1 MAISRMQEP
10 RQLYGLGSLVKKITR
25 PIKKVIKSPIGKAAL
40 GAAAIYGLG
49 GGFGGG
55 GFKFSNI
62 GPKFGSLFG
71 GMKSKLLGV
80 PGADEFGG
88 SMGLLRKLGLT
99 KGGFGSLGGLTTK
112 GILGAGGIA
121 GLLGGLFSKQEDETE
136 EEFQSR
142 VEQLGPYLRQYYGN
156 VGDTF
161 GDQAVSPEEI
171 EDFVTSQ
178 SIEYQGAKDG
188 GIIGYKDGGI
198 TFQEY
203 LEGRGKEEKRNTRE
217 KLLNDYKEF
226 KRRQKVKEQKTMAAD
241 GGIIM
246 ADVDEIEVGPKGKT
260 AIEES
265 MEIEPNMEDVKPTGL
280 EALKKTLT
288 EIAMTLYK
296 VATPMGMSY
305 KMAKAMYNRLPDISK
320 QAVDDM
326 GREMKGGITDPVSM
340 LDQKG
345 GDDEEMSETLI
356 MVEGKKDGGIMNLG
370 GKEMDL
376 RGGGFVPLG
385 KKERADDVPARLSK
399 NEFVFTADAVR
410 AAGGGSVK
418 KGAQKMYDTMKSLE
432 NRIR

>member
-25 PIKKVIKSPIGKAAL
+25 PIKKVLKSPIGKAAAIGL
-40 GAAAIYGLG
+40 GGYALG
-49 GGFGGG
+49 GGFGPG
-55 GFKFSNI
+55 GFAFNKIPGFLKAKNFML
-62 GPKFGSLFG
+62 GAPQDFGRSAGFLD
-71 GMKSKLLGV
+71 KLKGLG
-80 PGADEFGG
+80 
-88 SMGLLRKLGLT
+88 
-99 KGGFGSLGGLTTK
+99 TTK
-112 GILGAGGIA
+112 GILGIGAGA
-121 GLLGGLFSKQEDETE
+121 GLLGGLLAKGEEETE
-136 EEFQSR
+136 EEYQDR
-142 VEQLGPYLRQYYGN
+142 IVRLQPYLRQYYSN

-161 GDQAVSPEEI
+161 GDQALSPGEV

-188 GIIGYKDGGI
+188 GIIGYKNGGI
-198 TFQEY
+198 TFKEY
-203 LEGRGKEEKRNTRE
+203 LEGRGKEQKRMKRE
-217 KLLNDYKEF
+217 KLLDDYKEF
-226 KRRQKVKEQKTMAAD
+226 KRRQKVKEQRTMAEK

-246 ADVDEIEVGPKGKT
+246 ADVDEMEVGPKGKEEVM
-260 AIEES
+260 EES
-265 MEIEPNMEDVKPTGL
+265 MMEDVRPSGL
-280 EALKKTLT
+280 EKVASTLVD
-288 EIAMTLYK
+288 IATTLYK
-296 VATPMGMSY
+296 VATPMGMNY
-305 KMAKAMYNRLPDISK
+305 KMARAMYDRLPDISK

-326 GREMKGGITDPVSM
+326 GREMT
-340 LDQKG
+340 G

-376 RGGGFVPLG
+376 RSGGFVPLG

-418 KGAQKMYDTMKSLE
+418 KGAQRMYDTMKSLE

>member
-10 RQLYGLGSLVKKITR
+10 RQLYGLGSFVKKITR

-40 GAAAIYGLG
+40 LAGGAYLAGGGGMPSFLGGKGLG
-49 GGFGGG
+49 GFSFNKIPGFLKAKNFMLGAPQDFGRSA
-55 GFKFSNI
+55 GFLDKI
-62 GPKFGSLFG
+62 
-71 GMKSKLLGV
+71 
-80 PGADEFGG
+80 
-88 SMGLLRKLGLT
+88 
-99 KGGFGSLGGLTTK
+99 KGLGGA
-112 GILGAGGIA
+112 GILGIGAGA
-121 GLLGGLFSKQEDETE
+121 GLLGSLFSKQEDESE
-136 EEFQSR
+136 EEYQAR
-142 VEQLGPYLRQYYGN
+142 IQQLGPYLKQYYGN

-161 GDQAVSPEEI
+161 GDQAVSPQEV

-188 GIIGYKDGGI
+188 GLMGY
-198 TFQEY
+198 E
-203 LEGRGKEEKRNTRE
+203 
-217 KLLNDYKEF
+217 
-226 KRRQKVKEQKTMAAD
+226 D

-246 ADVDEIEVGPKGKT
+246 ADVDEMEVGPKGKT

-288 EIAMTLYK
+288 QIAMTLYK
-296 VATPMGMSY
+296 VATPMGMSF

-326 GREMKGGITDPVSM
+326 GREMRSGMTDPVSM

-376 RGGGFVPLG
+376 RSGGFVPLG

>member
-25 PIKKVIKSPIGKAAL
+25 PIKKVLKSPIGKAAAIGL
-40 GAAAIYGLG
+40 GGYALG
-49 GGFGGG
+49 GGFGPG
-55 GFKFSNI
+55 GFAFNKIPGFLKAKNFML
-62 GPKFGSLFG
+62 GAPQDFGRSAGFLD
-71 GMKSKLLGV
+71 KLKGLG
-80 PGADEFGG
+80 
-88 SMGLLRKLGLT
+88 
-99 KGGFGSLGGLTTK
+99 TTK
-112 GILGAGGIA
+112 GILGIGAGA
-121 GLLGGLFSKQEDETE
+121 GLLGGLLAKGEEETE
-136 EEFQSR
+136 EEYQDR
-142 VEQLGPYLRQYYGN
+142 IVRLQPYLRQYYSN

-161 GDQAVSPEEI
+161 GDQALSPGEV

-188 GIIGYKDGGI
+188 GIIGYKNGGI
-198 TFQEY
+198 TFKEY
-203 LEGRGKEEKRNTRE
+203 LEGRGKEQKRMKRE
-217 KLLNDYKEF
+217 KLLDDYKEF
-226 KRRQKVKEQKTMAAD
+226 KRRQKVKEQRTMAEK

-246 ADVDEIEVGPKGKT
+246 ADVDEMEVGPKGKEEVM
-260 AIEES
+260 EES
-265 MEIEPNMEDVKPTGL
+265 MMEDVRPSGL
-280 EALKKTLT
+280 EKVASTLVD
-288 EIAMTLYK
+288 IATTLYK
-296 VATPMGMSY
+296 VATPMGMNY
-305 KMAKAMYNRLPDISK
+305 KMARAMYDRLPDISK

-326 GREMKGGITDPVSM
+326 GREMT
-340 LDQKG
+340 G

-376 RGGGFVPLG
+376 RSGGFVPLG

>member
-25 PIKKVIKSPIGKAAL
+25 PIKKVLKSPIGKAAAIGL
-40 GAAAIYGLG
+40 GGYALG
-49 GGFGGG
+49 GGFGPG
-55 GFKFSNI
+55 GFAFNKIPGFLKAKNFML
-62 GPKFGSLFG
+62 GAPQDFGRGAGFLD
-71 GMKSKLLGV
+71 KLKGLG
-80 PGADEFGG
+80 
-88 SMGLLRKLGLT
+88 
-99 KGGFGSLGGLTTK
+99 TTK
-112 GILGAGGIA
+112 GILGIGAGA
-121 GLLGGLFSKQEDETE
+121 GLLGGLLAKGEEETE
-136 EEFQSR
+136 EEYQDR
-142 VEQLGPYLRQYYGN
+142 IVRLQPYLRQYYSN

-161 GDQAVSPEEI
+161 GDQVLSPGEV
-171 EDFVTSQ
+171 EDFVRSQ
-178 SIEYQGAKDG
+178 SVEYQGAKDG
-188 GIIGYKDGGI
+188 GIIGYKNGGI
-198 TFQEY
+198 TFKEY

-226 KRRQKVKEQKTMAAD
+226 KRRQKVKEQRTMAEK

-246 ADVDEIEVGPKGKT
+246 ADVDEMEVGPKGKEKVM
-260 AIEES
+260 EES
-265 MEIEPNMEDVKPTGL
+265 MMEDVRPSGL
-280 EALKKTLT
+280 EKVASTLVD
-288 EIAMTLYK
+288 IATTLYK
-296 VATPMGMSY
+296 VATPMGMNY
-305 KMAKAMYNRLPDISK
+305 KMARAMYDRLPDISK

-326 GREMKGGITDPVSM
+326 GREMT
-340 LDQKG
+340 G

-376 RGGGFVPLG
+376 RSGGFVPLG

-418 KGAQKMYDTMKSLE
+418 KGAQRMYDTMKSLE

>member
-25 PIKKVIKSPIGKAAL
+25 PIKKIVKSPIGKAAL
-40 GAAAIYGLG
+40 IGLGGYALG
-49 GGFGGG
+49 GGFGAG
-55 GFKFSNI
+55 GFKFGNI
-62 GPKFGSLFG
+62 PGFTTGKNFLFGSPLGYKTASGSVARSAGLF
-71 GMKSKLLGV
+71 SKL
-80 PGADEFGG
+80 
-88 SMGLLRKLGLT
+88 
-99 KGGFGSLGGLTTK
+99 KGLGGA
-112 GILGAGGIA
+112 GILGIGAGA
-121 GLLGGLFSKQEDETE
+121 GLLGGLFAKQPEETE
-136 EEFQSR
+136 EEYQAR
-142 VEQLGPYLRQYYGN
+142 IEQLGPYLKQYYSN

-161 GDQAVSPEEI
+161 GDQAVSPQEV

-188 GIIGYKDGGI
+188 GIIGKKKKEKDKSI
-198 TFQEY
+198 KEKILPKKKKDRLEELRKELNMQE
-203 LEGRGKEEKRNTRE
+203 
-217 KLLNDYKEF
+217 
-226 KRRQKVKEQKTMAAD
+226 

-246 ADVDEIEVGPKGKT
+246 ADVDEMEVGPKGKEEVM
-260 AIEES
+260 EES
-265 MEIEPNMEDVKPTGL
+265 MMEDVRPSGL
-280 EALKKTLT
+280 EKVASTLVD
-288 EIAMTLYK
+288 IATTLYK

-305 KMAKAMYNRLPDISK
+305 KMARAMYDRLPDISK

-326 GREMKGGITDPVSM
+326 GKEM
-340 LDQKG
+340 QG

-376 RGGGFVPLG
+376 RSGGFVPLG

-432 NRIR
+432 NRIK

>member
-25 PIKKVIKSPIGKAAL
+25 PIKKVLKSPIGKAAAIGL
-40 GAAAIYGLG
+40 GGYALG
-49 GGFGGG
+49 GGFGPG
-55 GFKFSNI
+55 GFAFNKIPGFLKAKNFML
-62 GPKFGSLFG
+62 GAPQDFGRGAGFLD
-71 GMKSKLLGV
+71 KLKGLG
-80 PGADEFGG
+80 
-88 SMGLLRKLGLT
+88 
-99 KGGFGSLGGLTTK
+99 TTK
-112 GILGAGGIA
+112 GILGIGAGA
-121 GLLGGLFSKQEDETE
+121 GLLGGLLAKGEEETE
-136 EEFQSR
+136 EEYQDR
-142 VEQLGPYLRQYYGN
+142 IVRLQPYLRQYYSN

-161 GDQAVSPEEI
+161 GDQALSPGEV
-171 EDFVTSQ
+171 EDFVRSQ
-178 SIEYQGAKDG
+178 SVEYQGAKDG
-188 GIIGYKDGGI
+188 GIIGYKNGGI
-198 TFQEY
+198 TFKEY

-226 KRRQKVKEQKTMAAD
+226 KRRQKVKEQRTMAEK

-246 ADVDEIEVGPKGKT
+246 ADVDEMEVGPKGKEKVM
-260 AIEES
+260 EES
-265 MEIEPNMEDVKPTGL
+265 MMEDVRPSGL
-280 EALKKTLT
+280 EKVASTLVD
-288 EIAMTLYK
+288 IATTLYK
-296 VATPMGMSY
+296 VATPMGMNY
-305 KMAKAMYNRLPDISK
+305 KMARAMYDRLPDISK

-326 GREMKGGITDPVSM
+326 GREMT
-340 LDQKG
+340 G

-376 RGGGFVPLG
+376 RSGGFVPLG

-418 KGAQKMYDTMKSLE
+418 KGAQRMYDTMKSLE

>member
-25 PIKKVIKSPIGKAAL
+25 PIKKVLKSPIGKAAAIGL
-40 GAAAIYGLG
+40 GGFALG
-49 GGFGGG
+49 GGFGPG
-55 GFKFSNI
+55 GFAFNKIPGFLKAKNFML
-62 GPKFGSLFG
+62 GAPQDFGRSAGFLD
-71 GMKSKLLGV
+71 KLKGLG
-80 PGADEFGG
+80 
-88 SMGLLRKLGLT
+88 
-99 KGGFGSLGGLTTK
+99 TTK
-112 GILGAGGIA
+112 GILGIGAGA
-121 GLLGGLFSKQEDETE
+121 GLLGGLLAKGEEETE
-136 EEFQSR
+136 EEYQDR
-142 VEQLGPYLRQYYGN
+142 IVRLQPYLRQYYSN

-161 GDQAVSPEEI
+161 GDQALSPGEV

-188 GIIGYKDGGI
+188 GIIGYKNGGI
-198 TFQEY
+198 TFKEY
-203 LEGRGKEEKRNTRE
+203 LEGRGKEQKRMKRE
-217 KLLNDYKEF
+217 KLLDDYKEF
-226 KRRQKVKEQKTMAAD
+226 KRRQKVKEQRTMAEK

-246 ADVDEIEVGPKGKT
+246 ADVDEMEVGPKGKEEVM
-260 AIEES
+260 EES
-265 MEIEPNMEDVKPTGL
+265 MMEDVRPSGL
-280 EALKKTLT
+280 EKVASTLVD
-288 EIAMTLYK
+288 IATTLYK
-296 VATPMGMSY
+296 VATPMGMNY
-305 KMAKAMYNRLPDISK
+305 KMARAMYDRLPDISK

-326 GREMKGGITDPVSM
+326 GREMT
-340 LDQKG
+340 G

-418 KGAQKMYDTMKSLE
+418 KGAQRMYDTMKSLE

>member
-25 PIKKVIKSPIGKAAL
+25 PIKKVLKSPIGKAAAIGL
-40 GAAAIYGLG
+40 GGFALG
-49 GGFGGG
+49 GGFSPG
-55 GFKFSNI
+55 GFAFSKIPGFLKAKN
-62 GPKFGSLFG
+62 F
-71 GMKSKLLGV
+71 LLGA
-80 PGADEFGG
+80 PQDFGRSAG
-88 SMGLLRKLGLT
+88 FLDKIKGLG
-99 KGGFGSLGGLTTK
+99 TTR
-112 GILGAGGIA
+112 GILGIGAGA
-121 GLLGGLFSKQEDETE
+121 GLLGGLLAKGEEETE
-136 EEFQSR
+136 EEYQDR
-142 VEQLGPYLRQYYGN
+142 IIRLQPYLRQYYGN

-161 GDQAVSPEEI
+161 GDQAMSPGEL

-188 GIIGYKDGGI
+188 GIMGYKDGGI
-198 TFQEY
+198 TFKEY

-217 KLLNDYKEF
+217 KLFNDYKEF
-226 KRRQKVKEQKTMAAD
+226 KRRQKVKEQRTMAEK

-246 ADVDEIEVGPKGKT
+246 ADVDEMEVGPKGKKEVM
-260 AIEES
+260 EES
-265 MEIEPNMEDVKPTGL
+265 MMEDVRPSGL
-280 EALKKTLT
+280 EKVAGTLVD
-288 EIAMTLYK
+288 IATTLYK

-305 KMAKAMYNRLPDISK
+305 KMARAMYDRLPDISK

-326 GREMKGGITDPVSM
+326 GREM
-340 LDQKG
+340 KG

-370 GKEMDL
+370 NKEMDL
-376 RGGGFVPLG
+376 RGGGFVPIG

-418 KGAQKMYDTMKSLE
+418 KGAQRMYDTMKSLE

>member
-25 PIKKVIKSPIGKAAL
+25 PIKKVLKSPIGKAAAIGL
-40 GAAAIYGLG
+40 GGYALG
-49 GGFGGG
+49 GGFGPG
-55 GFKFSNI
+55 GFAFNKIPGFLKAKNFI
-62 GPKFGSLFG
+62 LGAPMDTFGRGPGLF
-71 GMKSKLLGV
+71 SKL
-80 PGADEFGG
+80 
-88 SMGLLRKLGLT
+88 
-99 KGGFGSLGGLTTK
+99 KGLGGA
-112 GILGAGGIA
+112 GILGIGAGA
-121 GLLGGLFSKQEDETE
+121 GLLGGLFAKQEDETE
-136 EEFQSR
+136 EEYQAR
-142 VEQLGPYLRQYYGN
+142 VQQLGPYLRQYYSN

-161 GDQAVSPEEI
+161 GDQAVSPQEI

-198 TFQEY
+198 TFKEY

-226 KRRQKVKEQKTMAAD
+226 KRRQKVKEQRTMAEE

-246 ADVDEIEVGPKGKT
+246 ADVDEMEVGPKGKEEVM
-260 AIEES
+260 EES
-265 MEIEPNMEDVKPTGL
+265 MMEDVRPTGL
-280 EALKKTLT
+280 EKVGKTLMD
-288 EIAMTLYK
+288 IATTLYK

-305 KMAKAMYNRLPDISK
+305 KMARAMYDRLPDVSK
-320 QAVDDM
+320 QTVDDM
-326 GREMKGGITDPVSM
+326 GKEMKQGLMASLDPVGM
-340 LDQKG
+340 FDRKG
-345 GDDEEMSETLI
+345 EDDEEVSETLI

-418 KGAQKMYDTMKSLE
+418 KGAQRMYDTMKSLE